1 MVLLASFRAKQ
12 NKKKKKRKE
21 FLGLHWRYSLS
32 FHCRGQGFDPWLG
45 N

>member
-12 NKKKKKRKE
+12 QQQKE

-32 FHCRGQGFDPWLG
+32 FHYRGQGFDPWLG